1 MQADGGNLYRAR
13 AALSF
18 LEHITTYY
26 SDEADTPPSDFG
38 FGLSTI
44 LRYIEDEIIAAEN
57 QIEEW
62 GEKARGEKNGNA

>member
-26 SDEADTPPSDFG
+26 SDEADTPPRSPSDLG
-38 FGLSTI
+38 
-44 LRYIEDEIIAAEN
+44 
-57 QIEEW
+57 
-62 GEKARGEKNGNA
+62 